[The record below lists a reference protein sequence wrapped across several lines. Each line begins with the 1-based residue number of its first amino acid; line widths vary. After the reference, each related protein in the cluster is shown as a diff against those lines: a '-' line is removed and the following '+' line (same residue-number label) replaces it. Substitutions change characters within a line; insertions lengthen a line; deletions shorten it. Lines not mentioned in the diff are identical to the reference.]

1 MKSTLKPLQ
10 RFWGLLNPDKR
21 DLTYLY
27 LYAICN
33 GIISLSLPIGIQAI
47 MGLVLAG
54 RLSASWGI
62 LTVLVMLGVA
72 VAGVFQIMQL
82 YIVEILQRRLF
93 ARAAFDFAYRIPK
106 FKLKSLGNYYPP
118 ELVNRFFDTVNI
130 QKSLSK
136 ILLDFST
143 SILQIIFG
151 LILLSLYHPI
161 FIAFGIVLL
170 LILFII
176 IYLTGRPGMRTSI
189 EESNYKYEM
198 AFWLTELAR
207 AIPTF
212 KLSASSELNFK
223 RTDDILHNYVD
234 SRKRHFKVL
243 LSQYSSI
250 IALKTLVTAS
260 LLVVGALLLISNS
273 ITIGQFV
280 ASEIVII
287 LILNSSEK
295 LIMSMEAIYD
305 VITSIEKLGKV
316 TDIEIEEPVKNAL
329 SLNAHTSI
337 GIEVKNLNIVGTL
350 DQKIIRKNVNLVI
363 SAGTATCLVGDS
375 GSGKT
380 SLLKIL
386 STSIDNYNGTILY
399 NDIPLQ
405 NLDIEEL
412 RKDIGCVFYDQEIFY
427 GTFRE
432 NISLGQEGI
441 SDEDFVNII
450 KEVGLEKLILS
461 FPDGYNHII
470 MNANSILSGTD
481 RVRLIMARA
490 LITQPKLVLVEDVFS
505 GLKEENKMELLNL
518 LFHRCKGKTLVMVSN
533 DPSVKKE
540 CQTVIELN

>member
-1 MKSTLKPLQ
+1 MQTILKPIH
-10 RFWGLLNPDKR
+10 RFFGLLKSDKR

-54 RLSASWGI
+54 SLSASWGI
-62 LTVLVMLGVA
+62 LTALVMVGVA
-72 VAGVFQIMQL
+72 IAGIFQIMQL

-106 FKLKSLGNYYPP
+106 FKLKALGDYYAP
-118 ELVNRFFDTVNI
+118 ELVNRFFDTINI

-161 FIAFGIVLL
+161 FIAFGFVLL
-170 LILFII
+170 LVLFVI
-176 IYLTGRPGMRTSI
+176 IYLTGKPGMRTSI

-212 KLSASSELNFK
+212 KLSASSNLNFK
-223 RTDDILHNYVD
+223 RTDDILEHYVD

-250 IALKTLVTAS
+250 IALKTIVTAS

-305 VITSIEKLGKV
+305 VLTSIEKLGKV
-316 TDIEIEEPVKNAL
+316 TDIEIEHPVQDAL
-329 SLNAHTSI
+329 SLKNNASI
-337 GIEVKNLNIVGTL
+337 GIEVKNLDIVGTL
-350 DQKIIRKNVNLVI
+350 DQKIIKKDVNLTVH
-363 SAGTATCLVGDS
+363 AGAATCLVGDS

-386 STSIDNYNGTILY
+386 STSIDNYTGTILY
-399 NDIPLQ
+399 NNIPLQ
-405 NLDIEEL
+405 NIDLEEL
-412 RKDIGCVFYDQEIFY
+412 RKDIGCIFYDQEIFY

-432 NISLGQEGI
+432 NISLGRDGI
-441 SDEDFVNII
+441 TDEALVQITE
-450 KEVGLEKLILS
+450 EVGLDKLILS
-461 FPDGYNHII
+461 FPNGYNHII

-481 RVRLIMARA
+481 KVRLIMARA
-490 LITQPKLVLVEDVFS
+490 LVTQPKLVLVEDVFS
-505 GLKEENKMELLNL
+505 GLKEENKTSLLEL